1 VGCGVGI
8 RAIRGT
14 AIRGMAIRGTAIRGM
29 APVATRG
36 GTEALVTAAA
46 ETDLVRGR
54 GTGLGLGLG

>member
-1 VGCGVGI
+1 MGI

-14 AIRGMAIRGTAIRGM
+14 AIRGTAIRGVAIRGM

-36 GTEALVTAAA
+36 GAQALVTAAA

-54 GTGLGLGLG
+54 GKGLGLGLG